1 MMKKKEIEK
10 IIGEAIGEGS
20 MCWRERSKGIFDSEN
35 ASRIVEETVNK
46 IINIMKSKKDK
57 QICRSRQGEKY
68 RQMWE
73 ELYAEYGMCPIRKND
88 DEGYMSNITPSKSLP
103 NIITYLIILILL

>member
-1 MMKKKEIEK
+1 MMKRKEIEK

-20 MCWRERSKGIFDSEN
+20 MCWSETPKGIFDSVN

-73 ELYAEYGMCPIRKND
+73 EFRDNRPRQIGTYWEKYINKLEQKYFPKEV
-88 DEGYMSNITPSKSLP
+88 KSDGD
-103 NIITYLIILILL
+103 